1 MKRRLCRSF
10 FVLLLAA
17 LAGAPALHAQVLRIQ
32 IDGAIQ
38 PIVEEYIGRTIN
50 LAARKHADA
59 VLIELRT
66 PGGLVDSTHG
76 IIEKMLASPVP
87 VIVYVAPSGARAA
100 SAGFYILEAADVA
113 AMAPGT
119 NTGAAHPVMITGKMD
134 DVMKLKVENDAAAF
148 LRSFVTKRGRN
159 AALAETAVR
168 ESKSWTDQEALSQHL
183 IDVVASSDQ
192 DLFRQ
197 LQGKTIT
204 RFNGDK
210 VTLNLV
216 GKPVENVPMTLRQD
230 ILDWLMDPNIAFII
244 LAIGGLSLYAEFTH
258 PGAIVPGVV
267 GTIFILLSAFALNL
281 LPVSWA
287 AVTLIFAG
295 FVLFALEA
303 HFATHGIL
311 GIGGIAAL
319 TIGGL
324 FLVDGPIPQMRVHIW
339 TALGVSIPMGVIT
352 IFLTTLAIKAYRN
365 KVVTGPQGLVGE
377 LGIARTDLMPAGK
390 VFVHGELWDAR
401 STQPVEVGTAVRV
414 LELHDMELVVEPTST
429 TESVA
434 RA

>member
-1 MKRRLCRSF
+1 MKRRLCRSL
-10 FVLLLAA
+10 FVLLLAI
-17 LAGAPALHAQVLRIQ
+17 LAGALALQAQVLRIQ

-76 IIEKMLASPVP
+76 IIEKILASPVP

-197 LQGKTIT
+197 LEGQTIT

-210 VTLNLV
+210 VTLHLV
-216 GKPVENVPMTLRQD
+216 GKPVEDVPMTLRQD

-390 VFVHGELWDAR
+390 VFVHGELWDAH
-401 STQPVEVGTAVRV
+401 STQPVEIGKAVRV
-414 LELHDMELVVEPTST
+414 LEIHDMELVVEPTGT
-429 TESVA
+429 AESVA

>member
-1 MKRRLCRSF
+1 VKRRLCRSL
-10 FVLLLAA
+10 FVLLLAI
-17 LAGAPALHAQVLRIQ
+17 LAGALALQAQVLRIQ

-76 IIEKMLASPVP
+76 IIEKILASPVP

-197 LQGKTIT
+197 LEGQTIT

-210 VTLNLV
+210 VTLHLV
-216 GKPVENVPMTLRQD
+216 GKPVEDVPMTLRQD

-390 VFVHGELWDAR
+390 VFVHGELWDAH
-401 STQPVEVGTAVRV
+401 STQPVEIGKAVRV
-414 LELHDMELVVEPTST
+414 LEIHDMELVVEPTGT
-429 TESVA
+429 AESVA

>member
-1 MKRRLCRSF
+1 MKRRLCRSL

-87 VIVYVAPSGARAA
+87 VIVYVSPSGARAA

-134 DVMKLKVENDAAAF
+134 EVMKAKVENDAAAF

-159 AALAETAVR
+159 AELAETAVR

-319 TIGGL
+319 TMGGL

-390 VFVHGELWDAR
+390 VFVHGELWDAH
-401 STQPVEVGTAVRV
+401 STQPVEVGKAVRV
-414 LELHDMELVVEPTST
+414 LELHDMELVVEPIST
-429 TESVA
+429 TEPVA

>member
-1 MKRRLCRSF
+1 VKRRLCRSF

-401 STQPVEVGTAVRV
+401 STQPVEVGKAVRV